1 MVLFL
6 QLKLK
11 QARSGVSS
19 NRNFRVA
26 RVGVRRFKRRLMA
39 LAVMELARRTWRELG
54 DGFAA
59 DLAASKAY
67 YALLS
72 LFPLAIGLVSLFSL
86 ILEADVVETEA
97 FAFFHSY
104 LPGSEGL
111 FASNVEAVGNIRGLL
126 GIVSAI
132 GLLWS
137 SSLLFGAI
145 SRAVN
150 RAWDIP
156 YDRPFY
162 IEKPR
167 HFIMVFSVT
176 PLVVL
181 SVVSTTGLQVL
192 GNEEWPVLGGLAFLE
207 HNGINTLIRPLPFV
221 FSLAIFLLIYKLA
234 PYAHTYWRYVWPGAL
249 VAALLFDVGK
259 NVFVWYLENYAA
271 YERIYGALAS
281 VIVLLA
287 WTYVS
292 GLIVVIGAEVSSE
305 YQRMRLGQDRGQANP
320 GRGQMAQ
327 VSFVRQLIA
336 PQESRHMG
344 WANASELT
352 TASLRRKPV

>member
-1 MVLFL
+1 MSFT
-6 QLKLK
+6 
-11 QARSGVSS
+11 AT
-19 NRNFRVA
+19 
-26 RVGVRRFKRRLMA
+26 
-39 LAVMELARRTWRELG
+39 ELARRTWRELG
-54 DGFAA
+54 DDFAV
-59 DLAASKAY
+59 DLAASIAY

-86 ILEADVVETEA
+86 ILEADVVETEV

-104 LPGSEGL
+104 LPGSEGI
-111 FASNVEAVGNIRGLL
+111 FAANVEAVENIRGLL
-126 GIVSAI
+126 GIISAV

-167 HFIMVFSVT
+167 HFVMVFSVT
-176 PLVVL
+176 PLLVL

-192 GNEEWPVLGGLAFLE
+192 GNEEWPVVGRLSFLE
-207 HNGINTLIRPLPFV
+207 HNGINTLARPLPFV
-221 FSLAIFLLIYKLA
+221 FSLAIFLLIYKYA
-234 PYAHTYWRYVWPGAL
+234 PYARTYWRYIWPGAL
-249 VAALLFDVGK
+249 AAALLFDLGK
-259 NVFVWYLENYAA
+259 SLFVWYLENYAA

-287 WTYVS
+287 WTYMS

-305 YQRMRLGQDRGQANP
+305 YQRMRLGQLRGQP
-320 GRGQMAQ
+320 EQRSSG
-327 VSFVRQLIA
+327 
-336 PQESRHMG
+336 
-344 WANASELT
+344 
-352 TASLRRKPV
+352 